1 MIDWLIEN
9 LVSIL
14 IVLVIAVF
22 AVIAVMSLVRN
33 RKKGKNCSCGCEGC
47 AYSGSCTQS
56 GKKETERSN

>member
-1 MIDWLIEN
+1 MIDWIIEN

-33 RKKGKNCSCGCEGC
+33 RKKGKTCSCGCEGC
-47 AYSGSCTQS
+47 AYSGRCADS
-56 GKKETERSN
+56 GKKENGNSK